1 MTKSILCAIDFSES
15 SLHALQ
21 WAAEL
26 SSQFKCHL
34 TVLYPYRLL
43 QTSKGDVVG
52 VKQKNLEL
60 ANKKFEALKNE
71 FLNGKVNS
79 YNFTAE
85 VGFLSDRIEDHIE
98 KNSIMLMVLGK
109 NMDSSSQDNLQ
120 DLINTISVPVLIVP

>member
-52 VKQKNLEL
+52 LKQKNLDM
-60 ANKKFEALKNE
+60 ATQKFEVLKKE
-71 FLNGKVNS
+71 FLHGKVNS
-79 YNFTAE
+79 YNFSAE

-98 KNSIMLMVLGK
+98 KNSIMMMILGK
-109 NMDSSSQDNLQ
+109 NMNSASQDNLQ
-120 DLINTISVPVLIVP
+120 DLINNISVPVLIVP

>member
-52 VKQKNLEL
+52 IKQKNLEL
-60 ANKKFEALKNE
+60 ANQKFEALKNE
-71 FLNGKVNS
+71 FLTGKVSS
-79 YNFTAE
+79 YDFTPE
-85 VGFLSDRIEDHIE
+85 VGFLSDRIENHIE

-109 NMDSSSQDNLQ
+109 NMHSASQDNLQ
-120 DLINTISVPVLIVP
+120 DLINSIQVPVLIVP